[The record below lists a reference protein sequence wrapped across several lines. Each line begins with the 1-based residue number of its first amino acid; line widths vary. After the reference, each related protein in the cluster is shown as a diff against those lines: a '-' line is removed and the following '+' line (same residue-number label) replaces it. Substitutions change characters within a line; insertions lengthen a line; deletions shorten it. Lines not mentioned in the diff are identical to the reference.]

1 MFKVERILAMKKIYN
16 QPKTEIFDVRT
27 DQLLQGLNVSVN
39 GSGTPGGGG
48 GMHAP
53 KKGDIIP

>member
-1 MFKVERILAMKKIYN
+1 MKKIYI
-16 QPKTEIFDVRT
+16 QPTTDTLEVRT